1 MKNLSLFEKILVGLI
16 TFAMFYILPFDVEFK
31 CLCLA
36 ICIVPTFIIAVILGA
51 PFAIIYGLIW
61 LCINK
66 WFWVKKMSPAIK
78 TFVVS
83 EKNLVGLITFAI
95 FYILPFDVEFK
106 CLCLA
111 ICIIPTF
118 IIAAILAAPFAII
131 YGLIWLCINKWF
143 WMQKVTPAIITF
155 VISFIFFLQDN
166 RWENVSIKAYIVICS
181 GLSLLCFSLYKI
193 RKNEY
198 LYIIVSQVVIAN
210 SLVLFGLKLY
220 KKILSSQLFSLYLVI
235 VGSII
240 ACIFYL
246 KKRKNNQRTD
256 DAKQLQNKFTKRDL
270 DFDRI
275 KNYLFNE
282 ELKENRIGI
291 VGEWGSGKTFLLNM
305 LRTDDSVAREYNII
319 IIESLSLNVEKIQ
332 SYIVLEIKKILQE
345 SGVYS
350 KASSNLY
357 DILTKDYWYSSILRF
372 FFPRTESY
380 TESLNELKQDLQKLD
395 KKILLVVEDIDR
407 LNEQKDVRLFF
418 DIVEKLTSETK
429 LLKALF
435 LYSETNLEKIDKTFN
450 HDFVEKYIPYQVKL
464 SELSLESIIRTLIS
478 KNDKLKNKLKSSD
491 FYFLFREE
499 INSGLSFNFNSLK
512 IKNIFEKI
520 HITWS
525 IRRVEIFLTELAACE
540 LLDKFEKNRETIV
553 TVFFLKHFCHNI
565 YTKIDILR
573 PLVNQFMIKYDE
585 KEFTIY
591 ELIDYQKQNPKETK
605 ILSIL
610 DDERNAINLWILH
623 CFEINISVEEE
634 KNDKGNLISILTEK
648 IRNIQIKN
656 YNEKIERLVKN
667 IINSGVTVD
676 TDNKQCVDLL
686 KSMVLDMPKEKRIE
700 AFEKYDKYLQDLM
713 ENNPDFHSVIHHI
726 GISRWVD
733 LFKAFR
739 SVEMTDGLLI
749 RKGDEHH
756 SSDYW
761 MALIDLFFE
770 STQNKVINEEVLEVL
785 HYCNLGN
792 KDVFLHAIKR
802 FCTLDIE
809 VNFNREKCFGVFL
822 DDYFSA
828 IGSLGFATIRS
839 SFLVADFRGTGD
851 VNALLSHSIEPTI
864 ESIGEYNK
872 TNSLPSV
879 NAERTLVVEF
889 LNKIKELMQKE
900 KPSKPTGRPN
910 VNVNVSSHYIHQDE
924 IDRIKKLNL
933 PYEKLLKEVDDS
945 YRNGKIYAI
954 EADVILS
961 ESQSKEIKRE
971 KE

>member
-1 MKNLSLFEKILVGLI
+1 MIFFEKDGSRRNQNRGSEIMKKLSLFEKILVGLI
-16 TFAMFYILPFDVEFK
+16 TFAVFYISPFDIEFK
-31 CLCLA
+31 YLCLA
-36 ICIVPTFIIAVILGA
+36 ICIVPTIIIAVVFAVPI
-51 PFAIIYGLIW
+51 AIIYGLIW
-61 LCINK
+61 LCLNK
-66 WFWVKKMSPAIK
+66 WHWVKK
-78 TFVVS
+78 VS
-83 EKNLVGLITFAI
+83 
-95 FYILPFDVEFK
+95 
-106 CLCLA
+106 
-111 ICIIPTF
+111 
-118 IIAAILAAPFAII
+118 
-131 YGLIWLCINKWF
+131 
-143 WMQKVTPAIITF
+143 PAIITF
-155 VISFIFFLQDN
+155 VVSFIFFLQDN
-166 RWENVSIKAYIVICS
+166 RWNNVSIKAYLVICC
-181 GLSLLCFSLYKI
+181 GFLLLCSSLYKL

-198 LYIIVSQVVIAN
+198 LYIIFTQVAIAN

-220 KKILSSQLFSLYLVI
+220 KKILSLQLFSLYLFVLI
-235 VGSII
+235 GSVM
-240 ACIFYL
+240 AYIFYL

-256 DAKQLQNKFTKRDL
+256 DAKQLQNKFKKRDF

-275 KNYLFNE
+275 KKYLFNE
-282 ELKENRIGI
+282 ELKDNRMGI

-305 LRTDDSVAREYNII
+305 LQTDDSVAREYNII
-319 IIESLSLNVEKIQ
+319 IIESLSLKVEKIQ

-345 SGVYS
+345 NGIYS

-540 LLDKFEKNRETIV
+540 LLDKFKKNRETIV

-585 KEFTIY
+585 KEFTVY
-591 ELIDYQKQNPKETK
+591 ELIDYQKQHPEETK

-610 DDERNAINLWILH
+610 DDECNAINLWILH
-623 CFEINISVEEE
+623 CFGMNIYFEEE
-634 KNDKGNLISILTEK
+634 KNDNRNLNSILIEN
-648 IRNIQIKN
+648 IRNVQIKN

-667 IINSGVTVD
+667 IINSGVAVD

-686 KSMVLDMPKEKRIE
+686 KSMVLDKPEENRIE
-700 AFEKYDKYLQDLM
+700 EFEKYDHYLHDLM

-726 GISRWVD
+726 GISRWID

-749 RKGDEHH
+749 SKGDEQH

-761 MALIDLFFE
+761 KALIDLFFE
-770 STQNKVINEEVLEVL
+770 STQNKVINEEVLDVL
-785 HYCNLGN
+785 HYCNLGE

-809 VNFNREKCFGVFL
+809 VNFNREKCFAVFL

-839 SFLVADFRGTGD
+839 SFFMADFRGTGN
-851 VNALLSHSIEPTI
+851 VKTLLEHSIEPTI
-864 ESIGEYNK
+864 KSIVEYNNK
-872 TNSLPSV
+872 KRFLPSV
-879 NAERTLVVEF
+879 NAECTLVIDF
-889 LNKIKELMQKE
+889 LNKIKELMLKT

-910 VNVNVSSHYIHQDE
+910 VGVNVSSHYIHQDE

-954 EADVILS
+954 EADVIL
-961 ESQSKEIKRE
+961 EENQSKEIKRE

>member
-1 MKNLSLFEKILVGLI
+1 MGLLNFEKKVQSLSLVIQNCRDGVMKNLSLFEKFLVGLI
-16 TFAMFYILPFDVEFK
+16 ALAVVYILPFDIEFK

-36 ICIVPTFIIAVILGA
+36 ICIVPTFIIAVILSA

-61 LCINK
+61 FCINK
-66 WFWVKKMSPAIK
+66 WHWVKKIS
-78 TFVVS
+78 
-83 EKNLVGLITFAI
+83 
-95 FYILPFDVEFK
+95 
-106 CLCLA
+106 
-111 ICIIPTF
+111 
-118 IIAAILAAPFAII
+118 
-131 YGLIWLCINKWF
+131 
-143 WMQKVTPAIITF
+143 PAIITF
-155 VISFIFFLQDN
+155 VVSFIFFLQDD
-166 RWENVSIKAYIVICS
+166 RWKNVPIKAYLVIFF
-181 GLSLLCFSLYKI
+181 GLLLLCFSLYKL

-198 LYIIVSQVVIAN
+198 LYIIVAQVAIAN
-210 SLVLFGLKLY
+210 SSVLFGLKLY
-220 KKILSSQLFSLYLVI
+220 KKILSSQSFSLYLFFVVGFVI
-235 VGSII
+235 AYIL
-240 ACIFYL
+240 YL

-256 DAKQLQNKFTKRDL
+256 DAKRLQNKFKKRGF

-305 LRTDDSVAREYNII
+305 LQTDESVAREYNII
-319 IIESLSLNVEKIQ
+319 IIESLSLKVEKIQ

-345 SGVYS
+345 RGIYS

-380 TESLNELKQDLQKLD
+380 TESLNELKRDLQKLD

-407 LNEQKDVRLFF
+407 LNEPKDVRLFF

-435 LYSETNLEKIDKTFN
+435 LYSEANLEKIDKSFN

-464 SELSLESIIRTLIS
+464 SELSLEAIIRTLIS

-499 INSGLSFNFNSLK
+499 IDSGLSFNLNSLK

-540 LLDKFEKNRETIV
+540 LLDKFEKNRESIV
-553 TVFFLKHFCHNI
+553 TVFFLKHFCHDI
-565 YTKIDILR
+565 YAKIDVLQ
-573 PLVNQFMIKYDE
+573 PLVNQFMINYDR
-585 KEFTIY
+585 KEYTVY
-591 ELIDYQKQNPKETK
+591 ELIDYQKQHKEETN
-605 ILSIL
+605 IFSIL
-610 DDERNAINLWILH
+610 DDNRNAINLWILH
-623 CFEINISVEEE
+623 CFGVKIYIEEE
-634 KNDKGNLISILTEK
+634 KDDKKDLNSILTEK
-648 IRNIQIKN
+648 IRNVQIKN

-686 KSMVLDMPKEKRIE
+686 KSMVLDKPKEDRIE
-700 AFEKYDKYLQDLM
+700 AFEEYDHYLHDLM

-739 SVEMTDGLLI
+739 SVEMTDGLLNS
-749 RKGDEHH
+749 KGDEQH

-761 MALIDLFFE
+761 KALIDLFFE

-785 HYCNLGN
+785 HYCNLDE

-802 FCTLDIE
+802 FCSLDIV
-809 VNFNREKCFGVFL
+809 VNFNREKCFRVFL
-822 DDYFSA
+822 DVYFSA

-839 SFLVADFRGTGD
+839 SFHMADFRGTGN
-851 VNALLSHSIEPTI
+851 VKALLSHSIEPTI
-864 ESIGEYNK
+864 ESIKEYNK
-872 TNSLPSV
+872 INTLPYV

-900 KPSKPTGRPN
+900 KSSKPTGRPN
-910 VNVNVSSHYIHQDE
+910 IGVNVTSHYIHQDE
-924 IDRIKKLNL
+924 IDRIKKLDL
-933 PYEKLLKEVDDS
+933 PYEELLKEVDNS
-945 YRNGKIYAI
+945 YRNGKIYPI

-961 ESQSKEIKRE
+961 ESQSKK
-971 KE
+971 